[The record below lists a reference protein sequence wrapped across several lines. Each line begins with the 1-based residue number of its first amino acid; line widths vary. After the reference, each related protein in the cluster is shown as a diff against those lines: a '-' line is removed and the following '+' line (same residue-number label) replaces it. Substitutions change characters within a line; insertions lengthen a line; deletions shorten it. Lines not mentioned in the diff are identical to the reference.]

1 MRPELKYGLITGA
14 GVSLLLGTG
23 YVLGSHGIRLALGQY
38 GGYFS
43 GLVILVA
50 LVPLLRQKQAGA
62 PGGRLGFVQGIYSGL
77 LASLVAALLICSLLF
92 AYNRFVNPY
101 WLDDALDW
109 RVARMRAEGITET
122 EIRREITFYRQAVS
136 PPGLVTSTLLG
147 MPLMGGFFSLA
158 LIIYLR
164 PRSAAPPN

>member
-1 MRPELKYGLITGA
+1 L
-14 GVSLLLGTG
+14 
-23 YVLGSHGIRLALGQY
+23 
-38 GGYFS
+38 
-43 GLVILVA
+43 
-50 LVPLLRQKQAGA
+50 
-62 PGGRLGFVQGIYSGL
+62 
-77 LASLVAALLICSLLF
+77 
-92 AYNRFVNPY
+92 NPY